1 MARIKFVLNERRI
14 ALEEAR
20 FRAMQR
26 EEGVEDLDQQLLAA
40 GQPDVVAGGGIFEE
54 PAPATPPRL

>member
-20 FRAMQR
+20 FRAMQS
-26 EEGVEDLDQQLLAA
+26 EESGAENPYEQALAA
-40 GQPDVVAGGGIFEE
+40 DAPAGGMFEE
-54 PAPATPPRL
+54 PLPETPPRV